1 MIRIIDEVN
10 GVIRFEK
17 VEEDIINRAEVGE
30 IERRVALIKE
40 NIGRETVEIEECE
53 RKIEFANEVIRL
65 ADERLEVP
73 SEENVPMNAVE

>member
-1 MIRIIDEVN
+1 MIRIIDEEN
-10 GVIRFEK
+10 GVIRYEK

-40 NIGRETVEIEECE
+40 NIGRENIEIEECE

-65 ADERLEVP
+65 ADERLECPV
-73 SEENVPMNAVE
+73 EEDNRSVEV